1 VSDTTDLLIL
11 ITLSALDTNMDQ
23 KSIPNGASTT
33 ITLRH
38 AAESEELA
46 RMLKQQLVAK
56 TEQLDDAKEW
66 GDTNEINRLAREVG
80 LLEDVVEQ
88 GDAMTETWR
97 STR

>member
-1 VSDTTDLLIL
+1 
-11 ITLSALDTNMDQ
+11 MDQ